1 MALQRRREL
10 TDNLDA
16 MLAAIP
22 PEIAERL
29 RDLPPE
35 RELIEVVLDLG
46 RRPEARFGSGGEE
59 VLLDREV
66 TERDIQWVVD
76 HIGSFGDDN
85 RAGVE
90 RTLHRISA
98 IRNRSGKIV
107 GLTCRVG
114 RAVFGT
120 IEIIEDLV
128 ESGRSVLIMG
138 RPGIGKTTML
148 REAARV
154 LADDLDKRVVVVDTS
169 NEIAGDG
176 DIPHPGIGRARR
188 MQVPTPAMQHA
199 VMIEAVENHMP
210 QVIVIDEIG
219 TELEAMAARTIA
231 ERGVQLIGTAHGNN
245 LDNLM
250 LNPTL
255 SDLIGGIQSVTLGDE
270 EARRRR
276 TQKSVL
282 ERKAPPTFDV
292 VVEIQDRDRVMV
304 HAEVADTVDALLRG
318 DPVAPELR
326 WRDEG
331 GVHRSQ
337 SRPRPRPAQGVADR
351 FAGLVGTG
359 QGGWRA
365 EPGWRGEPDYRTS
378 TFREADSGYRPGFRP
393 GTSGGWRASRGRDGG
408 RTTRGRPADAGPFGG
423 PSGDAGPSES
433 DRDAYFAA
441 MRDPGVAFRSGEIA
455 DRGPLER
462 GSLSP
467 VLDQRAREARE
478 IERHRSWRE
487 SAARALEA
495 ADADEPAPDEPDRP
509 GTAGIGHAD
518 TGPVG
523 RSAAGIGGEPAEP
536 TAAAGTLPGLDAA
549 ADDDDGEQEPDEVAR
564 RTAVF
569 DRLGPRAPGGYPTS
583 LPTIRVMGFGVSRK
597 KLEQAIRELQLPVV
611 VVQDADEAEVV
622 ITLRNYYR
630 QKPPALRDAEERA
643 LPIYVLKSNTIIQME
658 ACLTSLYA
666 IEVDPREAALR
677 ETEEAIGLVLHEA
690 RPVELT
696 PQNAYIRRLQHQ
708 MAEKANVVSQSRG
721 REPYR
726 RVRLYPDKA
735 RAWK

>member
-1 MALQRRREL
+1 MKLQRRQEL
-10 TDNLDA
+10 TDDLDA
-16 MLAAIP
+16 LLAAIP
-22 PEIAERL
+22 PEIAEQVR
-29 RDLPPE
+29 RMPPE

-66 TERDIQWVVD
+66 TDRDIQWVVD

-120 IEIIEDLV
+120 IEIIGDLV

-188 MQVPTPAMQHA
+188 MQVPTPALQHA

-210 QVIVIDEIG
+210 EVIVIDEIG

-255 SDLIGGIQSVTLGDE
+255 SDLIWGIQSVTLGDE

-282 ERKAPPTFDV
+282 ERKAPPTFDII
-292 VVEIQDRDRVMV
+292 VEIQDRDRVIV
-304 HAEVADTVDALLRG
+304 HPDVAETVDAMLRG

-359 QGGWRA
+359 QGGWRPD
-365 EPGWRGEPDYRTS
+365 PGWRGES
-378 TFREADSGYRPGFRP
+378 
-393 GTSGGWRASRGRDGG
+393 
-408 RTTRGRPADAGPFGG
+408 
-423 PSGDAGPSES
+423 
-433 DRDAYFAA
+433 
-441 MRDPGVAFRSGEIA
+441 
-455 DRGPLER
+455 
-462 GSLSP
+462 
-467 VLDQRAREARE
+467 
-478 IERHRSWRE
+478 
-487 SAARALEA
+487 
-495 ADADEPAPDEPDRP
+495 
-509 GTAGIGHAD
+509 
-518 TGPVG
+518 
-523 RSAAGIGGEPAEP
+523 
-536 TAAAGTLPGLDAA
+536 
-549 ADDDDGEQEPDEVAR
+549 
-564 RTAVF
+564 
-569 DRLGPRAPGGYPTS
+569 
-583 LPTIRVMGFGVSRK
+583 
-597 KLEQAIRELQLPVV
+597 
-611 VVQDADEAEVV
+611 
-622 ITLRNYYR
+622 
-630 QKPPALRDAEERA
+630 
-643 LPIYVLKSNTIIQME
+643 
-658 ACLTSLYA
+658 
-666 IEVDPREAALR
+666 
-677 ETEEAIGLVLHEA
+677 
-690 RPVELT
+690 
-696 PQNAYIRRLQHQ
+696 
-708 MAEKANVVSQSRG
+708 
-721 REPYR
+721 
-726 RVRLYPDKA
+726 
-735 RAWK
+735 